1 MSRSPRPPQPEP
13 PDTAQRLLAAVA
25 EGDSPKARG
34 LAERLV
40 HRQGVAGF
48 EIWLDQRLEPAQ
60 GGTAVHWLRAQLELP
75 CQQDV
80 AQQQRA
86 QQQLDPPEHGQ
97 PELGQQDPDHLDD
110 SALEDWGHSLP
121 ATLAEPAAA
130 SPVPVPGFARA
141 LAALSS
147 PEAVADPAP
156 APAAVR
162 RLRSWLQDL
171 PQAS

>member
-1 MSRSPRPPQPEP
+1 MSRSPRPPHPER

-48 EIWLDQRLEPAQ
+48 EIWLDQCLQPAQ
-60 GGTAVHWLRAQLELP
+60 GATAVHWLRAELEFP
-75 CQQDV
+75 QWQDV
-80 AQQQRA
+80 D
-86 QQQLDPPEHGQ
+86 QQQLGQRDLDQQHLGQ
-97 PELGQQDPDHLDD
+97 PELGQQELGHLGDF
-110 SALEDWGHSLP
+110 AQPDWGHSLP
-121 ATLAEPAAA
+121 PTLAEQAAA
-130 SPVPVPGFARA
+130 SSAAGFARA

-147 PEAVADPAP
+147 PEALADPAP

>member
-1 MSRSPRPPQPEP
+1 MSRSPRPPLPER

-48 EIWLDQRLEPAQ
+48 EIWLDQCLQPAQ
-60 GGTAVHWLRAQLELP
+60 GVTAVDWLRAELEFP
-75 CQQDV
+75 HRQD
-80 AQQQRA
+80 ADQQQ
-86 QQQLDPPEHGQ
+86 
-97 PELGQQDPDHLDD
+97 LGQQDLGQQELGHLGDL
-110 SALEDWGHSLP
+110 AQQDWGHSLP
-121 ATLAEPAAA
+121 PTLGEPAAA
-130 SPVPVPGFARA
+130 SSAAGFAQA

-147 PEAVADPAP
+147 PEALADPAP